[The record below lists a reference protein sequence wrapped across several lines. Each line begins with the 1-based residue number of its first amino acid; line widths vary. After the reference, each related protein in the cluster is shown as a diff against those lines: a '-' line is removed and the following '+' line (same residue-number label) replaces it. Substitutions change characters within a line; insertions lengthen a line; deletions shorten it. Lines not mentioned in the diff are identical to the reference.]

1 MAGKLVISRLV
12 QDELTYE
19 CQVRGIGS
27 GTVEEMRKS
36 LAKAIRMEN
45 EGTTLPIPT
54 YPYTF
59 EEDMLAIRTKIEPI
73 ETGIAALTTS
83 KSNKHIKLETTLNH
97 LLGRLKRSKPQN
109 DDEIK
114 ERSEVLGKILALMT
128 DLDNRCEEI
137 EKQQQIV
144 PAELSIL
151 ENRMPRHSSFEQD
164 FGDGD
169 EEENEVSPPIFDRTA
184 VSQTLARVHA
194 KSMPVYK
201 WGLQFSGGKQ
211 GGKNGFIPGALTI
224 FRSGTKSGDYHDEM
238 NASNFLKWRQA
249 HDYKALF

>member
-12 QDELTYE
+12 QDKLTYE

-27 GTVEEMRKS
+27 GSVEEMRKS

-83 KSNKHIKLETTLNH
+83 KSNKHKKLETTLNH

-128 DLDNRCEEI
+128 DVDNRCEKI

-151 ENRMPRHSSFEQD
+151 EKRMPRHSSFEQD

-169 EEENEVSPPIFDRTA
+169 EEENELNLI
-184 VSQTLARVHA
+184 VH
-194 KSMPVYK
+194 
-201 WGLQFSGGKQ
+201 QFTTQ
-211 GGKNGFIPGALTI
+211 NYLYYAMCGFIAFFEEYGKAGDVEQDDPYRYRHSCL
-224 FRSGTKSGDYHDEM
+224 SGFTT
-238 NASNFLKWRQA
+238 ASPF
-249 HDYKALF
+249 HHVFFITPYKLNTNL